1 MRDQLTAPKSTAS
14 YSGLSAPVIAF
25 VLATV
30 ILGSSLVILAWI
42 NWPPADWLRF
52 VFYAV
57 VSAFAAGWKV
67 RLPGVEATL
76 SVNFF
81 FNLLVAVELGFSEA
95 VAVACLGAAVQS
107 WWRPNHRPEPIQI
120 PFNISVLA
128 LSSAAAAI
136 AFHADWSR
144 NFGLDL
150 IPRIALA
157 AGAQFCA
164 NSLFVS
170 SIIVL
175 TQRTTFLKTFG
186 GMLWSSPYYFVG
198 ALGVGLFHRL
208 SLSIGWQS
216 ALLSLPA
223 AYLVFRSFQLYLDR
237 LESQRRHAQQMSDL
251 QRRTIEALA
260 LAIECKD
267 ETTHDHLS
275 RVQIY
280 ALEMG
285 KELNLSSDEM
295 EALRAAS
302 LLHDIGKLAVPES
315 IINKPGRLTPEE
327 YDKMKIHPGVGAE
340 ILSSVQFPY
349 PVVPFVRS
357 HHEKWDGSGY
367 PDGLSGES
375 IPIGAR
381 IIAAV
386 DCLDALASDRQ
397 YRRALPLA
405 EAMDIVRK
413 DSGRAF
419 DPKIVEIL
427 DRRYVE
433 FEAHAKRESSLLP
446 KLSLEVAV
454 KRGGAPGAGFA
465 AEASNQSLTALASAI
480 EETEN
485 ELESVLR
492 LIRELGQK
500 LEFAELMA
508 VVAVRLRTLVLND
521 GMAAY
526 QVRDGTLRAVYSLG
540 VDADRFA
547 ALHIPFG
554 QGLSGWVAENRKPIV
569 NGNPAVETGYCR
581 NSAEGSSLRSALSV
595 PIEVGNVVMGV
606 MTLHCLGIDAFS
618 ADDTRVMVAIA
629 AVIGTVVRYPAE
641 SGPAHRSRQIAS
653 RVNIT
658 EPMGIAT

>member
-1 MRDQLTAPKSTAS
+1 MQDELTVPKSTAS
-14 YSGLSAPVIAF
+14 HPDLSVPAIAF
-25 VLATV
+25 VVATV
-30 ILGSSLVILAWI
+30 TLGLGLIVLARVS
-42 NWPPADWLRF
+42 WPTADWLRF

-57 VSAFAAGWKV
+57 VAAFGAGWKV

-136 AFHADWSR
+136 AFHADWAR
-144 NFGLDL
+144 NFGFDL
-150 IPRIALA
+150 MPRIALA

-175 TQRTTFLKTFG
+175 TQKTTFLKTFG
-186 GMLWSSPYYFVG
+186 GMLWSFPYYFVG

-208 SLSIGWQS
+208 SLAVGWQS
-216 ALLSLPA
+216 ALLALPA
-223 AYLVFRSFQLYLDR
+223 SYLVFRSFQLYLDR
-237 LESQRRHAQQMSDL
+237 LESQRHHAQQMSDL

-285 KELNLSSDEM
+285 KELNLSGDEM

-327 YDKMKIHPGVGAE
+327 YDKMKIHPSVGAE

-405 EAMDIVRK
+405 EAMEIVRK

-419 DPKIVEIL
+419 DPKIVENL

-433 FEAHAKRESSLLP
+433 FEARAKRESALLP

-454 KRGGAPGAGFA
+454 RRGGAPGAGFA
-465 AEASNQSLTALASAI
+465 AEAANQSLNALASAV
-480 EETEN
+480 EDTEN

-492 LIRELGQK
+492 LIRELGPK

-508 VVAVRLRTLVLND
+508 VVAVRLRTLVVND

-526 QVRDGTLRAVYSLG
+526 QVRDGTLEAVYSLG

-547 ALHIPFG
+547 ALHIPMG
-554 QGLSGWVAENRKPIV
+554 QGLSGWVAENRRPIV

-581 NSAEGSSLRSALSV
+581 DAGEGTSLHSAMSV
-595 PIEVGNVVMGV
+595 PIEVGGVVMGV
-606 MTLHCLGIDAFS
+606 MTLHCLAVDAFS
-618 ADDTRVMVAIA
+618 TNDTRVMVEIG
-629 AVIGTVVRYPAE
+629 AVIGTVVKDSTKANQTGSSLRI
-641 SGPAHRSRQIAS
+641 SSRARIAA
-653 RVNIT
+653 
-658 EPMGIAT
+658 PLGIAP